1 MLRRGPIPL
10 VGGAILMN
18 RSINVGY
25 VLFLA
30 STAALGGLLF
40 GFDVAII
47 TGAGPFIARKFALG
61 DLGLGWAYSS
71 LLFGC
76 VIGTILAG
84 RLSDRFG
91 RRRLLILVALLFA
104 VSSVAVACAGNLTLF
119 IATRFLGGIAVGGV
133 SLLSPLYVAEI
144 APPSIRGRL
153 GTFYQMSIIIG
164 IILSYAIN
172 YLLRNTGTDNWRWMF
187 LTGVIPSLAFFLL
200 IMLAPETPRFLAI
213 TGRYED
219 AFRILERISGP
230 EQAAIEIAE
239 IRAAMVEERPHW
251 GSMLRPGVRRALLVS
266 SCLAILIHV
275 SGINTIV
282 DYAPTIFESA
292 GWHRDGALASTL
304 LVGLTQLVFTI
315 LSLWIIDRF
324 GRKPLYI
331 VGSIGMMASVASL
344 ALAVYLGSFHGILVL
359 VFILIYL
366 AFFAACIG
374 PVFWTLVPE
383 IFPND
388 VRGAAMTVPVLLQ
401 WLANAAVVL
410 LFPLVFHR
418 AGKTFTFSFL
428 ALMSLAQGIFTW
440 LSVPE
445 TKNTPLEEIEMY
457 WTGVRGP
464 RMTDAGLTKEL

>member
-1 MLRRGPIPL
+1 
-10 VGGAILMN
+10 MN
-18 RSINVGY
+18 KNINVLY

-47 TGAGPFIARKFALG
+47 TGAGPFIAKQFALG

-76 VIGTILAG
+76 VIGAIVAG
-84 RLSDRFG
+84 KLSDRFG

-104 VSSVAVACAGNLTLF
+104 LSSVAVACAGNLTLF
-119 IATRFLGGIAVGGV
+119 IAARFLGGIAVGGV
-133 SLLSPLYVAEI
+133 SLLSPLYVAEV
-144 APPSIRGRL
+144 APASVRGRM
-153 GTFYQMSIIIG
+153 GTLYQLSIITG
-164 IILSYAIN
+164 IIVSYGIN
-172 YLLRNTGTDNWRWMF
+172 YLLRNAGANNWRWMF
-187 LTGVIPSLAFFLL
+187 LTGIVPSLVFFLL

-213 TGRYED
+213 VGRSEE
-219 AFRILERISGP
+219 AFRILERISGS
-230 EQAAIEIAE
+230 EQASIEIAE
-239 IRAAMVEERPHW
+239 IQATMREERPHW
-251 GSMLRPGVRRALLVS
+251 GALLRPGVRRALLVS
-266 SCLAILIHV
+266 SCLAILIHI
-275 SGINTIV
+275 SGINIII

-304 LVGLTQLVFTI
+304 FVGLTQFVFTI
-315 LSLWIIDRF
+315 LSLWMIDKY

-331 VGSIGMMASVASL
+331 VGSIGMTAAVACL
-344 ALAVYLGSFHGILVL
+344 ALAVFLGSFHGILVL
-359 VFILIYL
+359 ILILVYL

-428 ALMSLAQGIFTW
+428 AVMCLAQGIFTW
-440 LSVPE
+440 LWVPE

-457 WTGVRGP
+457 WTGAR
-464 RMTDAGLTKEL
+464 AGQVIEVELTKEL